1 MNKNLK
7 ATENKKIRIIGKNIQ
22 NKKNSPPKK
31 KIIISKNIPK
41 KMIMDLKKAPRI
53 LKKTLE
59 TAVSRNLVGLNPLP
73 YPQEILFQGEKKLF
87 IRIGIEK
94 K

>member
-1 MNKNLK
+1 MPS
-7 ATENKKIRIIGKNIQ
+7 TIKI
-22 NKKNSPPKK
+22 
-31 KIIISKNIPK
+31 
-41 KMIMDLKKAPRI
+41 DLKNAPIIRENTFEI
-53 LKKTLE
+53 
-59 TAVSRNLVGLNPLP
+59 AVSRNRVGLNPLP